1 MKRSD
6 STRPIL
12 RGVLLMLISSFF
24 HLRWAAFL
32 ETICDRFR
40 SVSSRRVRLYGVGAL
55 LMLLAMNYGDLS
67 VLHPMLGAGYVLSFV
82 LGRIFLQ
89 ESISVMKMIGLLAIL
104 LGLILIVRS
113 GVKEP

>member
-1 MKRSD
+1 MASARCLCSL
-6 STRPIL
+6 P
-12 RGVLLMLISSFF
+12 
-24 HLRWAAFL
+24 W
-32 ETICDRFR
+32 
-40 SVSSRRVRLYGVGAL
+40 
-55 LMLLAMNYGDLS
+55 DLS

>member
-12 RGVLLMLISSFF
+12 RGVLLMLISSFSTCVGQLF
-24 HLRWAAFL
+24 WKLSATGSVLFL
-32 ETICDRFR
+32 LAGFA
-40 SVSSRRVRLYGVGAL
+40 LYGVGAL
-55 LMLLAMNYGDLS
+55 LLALNYGDLS

>member
-12 RGVLLMLISSFF
+12 RGVLLMLISSFSTCVGQLF
-24 HLRWAAFL
+24 WKLSATGSVLFL
-32 ETICDRFR
+32 LAGFA
-40 SVSSRRVRLYGVGAL
+40 LYGVGA

>member
-12 RGVLLMLISSFF
+12 RGVLLMLISSFWK
-24 HLRWAAFL
+24 LSATGSVLFL
-32 ETICDRFR
+32 LAGFA
-40 SVSSRRVRLYGVGAL
+40 LYGVGAL